1 MVKPWGQ
8 MTISEKLACLQKEIE
23 GILWEEGYSEEMV
36 EAALERPKCN
46 AGNQERN
53 SVRASADL
61 LS

>member
-1 MVKPWGQ
+1 
-8 MTISEKLACLQKEIE
+8 MTISEKLACLQKEIQ

-46 AGNQERN
+46 AANQERN
-53 SVRASADL
+53 SARASAGL